1 MSSFHAFRE
10 RLRRIV
16 DLTVTQRVITA
27 LIVLNAVTLGLET
40 SDTVVAKAGQWL
52 HLIDRILLGIFV
64 VELATKMLAKG
75 AAFWR
80 DPWNVFDTIVVGI
93 ALVPASG
100 PLSVLRALRVLRVLR
115 LISLVPSMRGVVEA
129 LLKALPGMGSIV
141 ALLAIIF
148 YVGAVMATK
157 LYGAEFPELFGTLGR
172 SAFTLFQVMTLEGW
186 SAEVVR
192 PVMDLHPQAWLFF
205 IPFILTTT
213 FAVLNLFIAII
224 VNAMQEKYDA
234 DHVQELAQAN
244 QKRQDLAENVALLRG
259 EVAELKALL
268 TGQPV
273 LPPTVRRPPARKGKR

>member
-1 MSSFHAFRE
+1 MSAFQEFRQ
-10 RLRRIV
+10 RLRRLV
-16 DLTVTQRVITA
+16 DRPVTQRVITA
-27 LIVLNAVTLGLET
+27 LIVLNAITLGLET
-40 SDTVVAKAGQWL
+40 SDSVMAEAGDWL
-52 HLIDRILLGIFV
+52 HLIDHILLGVFV
-64 VELATKMLAKG
+64 VELSAKMLAKG
-75 AAFWR
+75 ALFWR
-80 DPWNVFDTIVVGI
+80 DPWNIFDTVVVGI
-93 ALVPASG
+93 ALVPSSG

-141 ALLAIIF
+141 ALLALIF

-157 LYGAEFPELFGTLGR
+157 LYGAEFPQLFGTLGR
-172 SAFTLFQVMTLEGW
+172 SAFSLFQVMTLEGW
-186 SAEVVR
+186 SGEIVR
-192 PVMDLHPQAWLFF
+192 PVMELHPQAWLFF

-234 DHVQELAQAN
+234 DHVQELEQAN
-244 QKRQDLAENVALLRG
+244 RKRADLAENVAALRG

-273 LPPTVRRPPARKGKR
+273 LPPTLRRPPAKKRR